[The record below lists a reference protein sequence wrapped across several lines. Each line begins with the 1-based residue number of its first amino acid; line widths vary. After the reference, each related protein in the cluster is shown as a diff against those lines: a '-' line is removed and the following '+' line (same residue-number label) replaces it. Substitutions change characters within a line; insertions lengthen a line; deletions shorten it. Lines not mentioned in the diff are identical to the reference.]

1 MTDFHYMSRRFLA
14 VVLAVAGL
22 LGLFAPDA
30 WAATGNDVGKNVGGL
45 LKHYA
50 SELYGGIVA
59 AVSLMFLVNR
69 RYTELGVFLFAA
81 VVVAWM
87 VFAPDQLGS
96 AAESIGKQVFG

>member
-1 MTDFHYMSRRFLA
+1 MTDFHYMSRRFFA
-14 VVLAVAGL
+14 VVLAVVCL

-30 WAATGNDVGKNVGGL
+30 WAAGNDVGKNVGGL

-50 SELYGGIVA
+50 GELYGGIVA

-96 AAESIGKQVFG
+96 AAESIGKKVFE